1 MAEAAPQVLYKI
13 PGVIFEQA
21 LVRQLSKIKF
31 FLSRA
36 AHCIGKLSNLREIN
50 TDFMTE
56 EAMLKGCI
64 RNQAAAQQ
72 ELYYR
77 YSPKMLSVCYRYAK
91 SREDAEDMLQEGFIK
106 IFGQITQFQNKGVL
120 EGWIRKI
127 IVHTCINNLKK
138 NKKFT
143 ESVDLIHASGVHI
156 REESVPSIVQA
167 KQVVECIRMLPIGY
181 RTVLNLYAIE
191 GYSHREIAA
200 MLDIEESTS
209 RSQYTR
215 AKTMLEDI
223 LVKKHILPQYAGKL
237 ELVAVNP

>member
-1 MAEAAPQVLYKI
+1 M
-13 PGVIFEQA
+13 
-21 LVRQLSKIKF
+21 SK
-31 FLSRA
+31 L
-36 AHCIGKLSNLREIN
+36 HEIN
-50 TDFMTE
+50 IDFMTE
-56 EAMLKGCI
+56 EAILKGCI

-72 ELYYR
+72 ELYHR

-106 IFGQITQFQNKGVL
+106 IFSQLSQFQNRGAL

-138 NKKFT
+138 NKKFS

-156 REESVPSIVQA
+156 REESIPSIVQA
-167 KQVVECIRMLPIGY
+167 KQVVECIRMLPVGY
-181 RTVLNLYAIE
+181 RTVLNLYAVE
-191 GYSHREIAA
+191 GYSHREISK

-215 AKTMLEDI
+215 AKAMLEDI
-223 LVKKHILPQYAGKL
+223 LVKKHILPQFSEKL
-237 ELVAVNP
+237 ELLAINP